1 MILAA
6 AVGVL
11 AGAAAGMLGI
21 GGGALF
27 VPALVLIL
35 GLSQLE
41 AEATSLLAIVPV
53 ALVGAWRQHRY
64 GNLRLGEGL
73 LLGLLAVPG
82 AVAGV
87 ALVNAVPE
95 RAIELGFAGLLLV
108 VAVQLGRSALREARA
123 PARP

>member
-6 AVGVL
+6 LVGVL
-11 AGAAAGMLGI
+11 AGVAAGLLGI

-27 VPALVLIL
+27 VPALVVIL

-53 ALVGAWRQHRY
+53 ALVGAWRQRAY
-64 GNLRLGEGL
+64 GNLRLGEGVQV
-73 LLGLLAVPG
+73 GLLAVPG
-82 AVAGV
+82 AVGGV

-95 RAIELGFAGLLLV
+95 RAIELAFALLLLGI
-108 VAVQLGRSALREARA
+108 AGQLARSAIREARA
-123 PARP
+123 RGRP